1 MAEWAKETAE
11 AIGIGSFVL
20 SVVVW
25 LSVLAGG

>member
-11 AIGIGSFVL
+11 AISVGGFIL

-25 LSVLAGG
+25 LAVLAGT